1 LNGNRY
7 TRGNKRRGGNTVLV
21 FEVVGMVLFALFF
34 GALITNKES
43 ISR

>member
-1 LNGNRY
+1 M
-7 TRGNKRRGGNTVLV
+7 TVLA

-43 ISR
+43 TSR

>member
-1 LNGNRY
+1 LKRSRY
-7 TRGNKRRGGNTVLV
+7 TRDNKSRGGMTVLA